1 MSAGTTFNL
10 LHNWLNRNGLAQR
23 HIGQAD
29 EVTGALVEAAQA
41 YGAKLRLSAEVAK
54 VKVEGGRAVGVL
66 LETGEQVA
74 AGCVLSAVD
83 PRHTFLTLVGPMELP
98 PDFVWKV
105 RSIKMRGSVARVHL
119 GVAALPEGMAPY
131 TTYALAPSLRYLEQ
145 AYDAAKYGELSQK
158 PYLEVTTTE
167 NVISIHFQ
175 YAPYELRK
183 SSWKVEGSK
192 VENLAIDTLAAYFP
206 NLKSSIV
213 NRKSLTPLD
222 LETTYA
228 LTEGDLNHGQLMLD
242 QFLFMRPIP
251 GWSNHRTPIEDLYLC
266 GSGVHAGG
274 GISGASGR
282 NAAKIVLKGI

>member
-1 MSAGTTFNL
+1 
-10 LHNWLNRNGLAQR
+10 
-23 HIGQAD
+23 
-29 EVTGALVEAAQA
+29 
-41 YGAKLRLSAEVAK
+41 
-54 VKVEGGRAVGVL
+54 
-66 LETGEQVA
+66 
-74 AGCVLSAVD
+74 
-83 PRHTFLTLVGPMELP
+83 
-98 PDFVWKV
+98 
-105 RSIKMRGSVARVHL
+105 
-119 GVAALPEGMAPY
+119 MAPY